1 MRYQQTKRLIDIFL
15 TIFLIVLFFPV
26 WFIVPFLILI
36 ESGQPIFYR
45 HKRMG
50 RNGKEFWIYK
60 FRTMIVDADKV
71 LFSNKRLL
79 AEFKNGDWKLKN
91 DPRITKLGRLLRN
104 LTIDEFP
111 QLLNVL
117 KGEMSI
123 VGPRAYLKKE
133 LKEQTKK
140 YISTRKMIKAIL
152 TVKPGVTGVWQTSG
166 RNIIPFAKRAKM
178 DYDYAENLSFW
189 RDLKIILKTPKAMI
203 SKW

>member
-1 MRYQQTKRLIDIFL
+1 MNYQQIKRLMDVFLAIFL
-15 TIFLIVLFFPV
+15 VILFFPI
-26 WFIVPFLILI
+26 WIIIPFLILI

-50 RNGKEFWIYK
+50 KNGREFWIYK
-60 FRTMIVDADKV
+60 FRTMVVDADKV
-71 LFSNKRLL
+71 LFSNKKLL

-117 KGEMSI
+117 NGEMSI
-123 VGPRAYLKKE
+123 VGPRAYRKNE

-140 YISTRKMIKAIL
+140 YISTKKMIKTIL
-152 TVKPGVTGVWQTSG
+152 SVRPGVTGVWQTSG

-178 DYDYAENLSFW
+178 DYHYVKNLSFW
-189 RDLKIILKTPKAMI
+189 QDLKIILRTPKAMI